1 MSRGLVAPEP
11 ATGGLWCCLYC
22 REPLSS
28 SERMLCCGAC
38 GKQYPVVAGIPLLV
52 REPVSYFQAERAAL
66 LSAAREARR
75 RRELLD
81 GDGIYAGLPEPS
93 RERHRD
99 VSEIQEAQAEALLAL
114 IETPGLEPKPGDSAD
129 GMQAMRPGWN
139 FETMLPYLLRDW
151 SDAPELRDTS
161 SRIGEVLKRTFPDP
175 RGKSVVFAG
184 CGAAGLLA
192 ETPPGF
198 ARVVGYDLTF
208 PILAAARQLL
218 DGITLEFPLPRAVN
232 EARRVALRRRDRQS
246 GKSAA
251 ELAAM
256 DVLDTGFPD
265 GSVDCVVTVFLTDI
279 LPDPRALGDEIR
291 RILRKDGVWLNYG
304 PSGNNLNALWRFDQ
318 TEGTAFFEAAGFTVI
333 EAEARRGTNLDVR
346 SAYPAVSFRN
356 VMCYLTA
363 ARNAG
368 QPEKWLREAPPGE
381 TSPGEAPPGPGELA
395 PIVPRHFPGAH
406 LVHPLEPA
414 EEGKILFQHDR
425 IPGRGESWQI
435 GGRAARILAL
445 VDGKRSVG
453 DIAELLSRRNPPR
466 PVEETLR
473 LFARFFA
480 QGLLGRQ

>member
-1 MSRGLVAPEP
+1 MARGLVVPEP
-11 ATGGLWCCLYC
+11 AIGGIWCCLYC
-22 REPLSS
+22 RGTLRAGEDKL
-28 SERMLCCGAC
+28 RCGAC
-38 GKQYPVVAGIPLLV
+38 GRQYPVVAGVPLLV
-52 REPVSYFQAERAAL
+52 REPANYLRAERVAL
-66 LSAAREARR
+66 VGAAREARR
-75 RRELLD
+75 RGELLD
-81 GDGIYAGLPEPS
+81 VDEIYAALPEAS
-93 RERHRD
+93 LERHRD
-99 VSEIQEAQAEALLAL
+99 VAETQEAQAEALLAL
-114 IETPGLEPKPGDSAD
+114 IETPGAEPRLGDGPD
-129 GMQAMRPGWN
+129 GTQAMRPGWD
-139 FETMLPYLLRDW
+139 FDTMLPYLLRDW
-151 SDAPELRDTS
+151 SGAPELRDTS
-161 SRIGEVLKRTFPDP
+161 TRIGEALTRMFPDP
-175 RGKSVVFAG
+175 RGKSVAFAG

-198 ARVVGYDLTF
+198 ARVVGYDLTL
-208 PILAAARQLL
+208 PILAAARRLL
-218 DGITLEFPLPRAVN
+218 DGATLELKLPRTLN
-232 EARRVALRRRDRQS
+232 PARRIALRRRDRQS
-246 GKSAA
+246 DKSAA
-251 ELAAM
+251 ELLAM

-265 GSVDCVVTVFLTDI
+265 GTVDCVVTVFLTDI

-368 QPEKWLREAPPGE
+368 QPEKWLREAPPG
-381 TSPGEAPPGPGELA
+381 PGELA